1 MESKNERPVD
11 WNLLSRYVSGS
22 CSKQEEVVVETW
34 AAADPENRKTLDEL
48 RRVWE
53 KVSLQKET
61 LPVDVEALWD
71 ELDER
76 IREAESERSGQ
87 EKATRKERN
96 RSSRQAKP
104 GRSRSRTWNRRL
116 ASGALSAVV
125 VAAIALAVFL
135 FEDPPN
141 TGEAPKKKV
150 FTTEPGQRAT
160 VRLTDG
166 TEVRLN
172 VKSQLTVLPSFGQ
185 ESRDVRLDGEA
196 FFQVAADSTRPF
208 TVHAGEAAVRVLGTA
223 FDVTAYPEEA
233 ATRVAVAEG
242 RVTMAPMRSPLGEKK
257 RQDILLGKRDVGRIL
272 QSGEQEIQRDS
283 DLESHLAWMDGKL
296 VLKNAP
302 FEEVVRKLE
311 RWYGLEISLRGG
323 ASPPEGEL
331 NARFAK
337 DQPLPEVVDLVG
349 TLFGLEY
356 KLNRKTVVFS
366 PSN

>member
-1 MESKNERPVD
+1 M
-11 WNLLSRYVSGS
+11 
-22 CSKQEEVVVETW
+22 ETW
-34 AAADPENRKTLDEL
+34 AAANPENRKTLDEL

-53 KVSLQKET
+53 ISLQKET
-61 LPVDVEALWD
+61 PPVDVEALWG

-76 IREAESERSGQ
+76 IREAESKRSGQ
-87 EKATRKERN
+87 EKATGLERN
-96 RSSRQAKP
+96 QTSRQAKP
-104 GRSRSRTWNRRL
+104 GLSRSRRWNRRL
-116 ASGALSAVV
+116 ASGALSTVV
-125 VAAIALAVFL
+125 IAAIALTVFL
-135 FEDPPN
+135 LEYPPS
-141 TGEAPKKKV
+141 TGEAPKEKV
-150 FTTEPGQRAT
+150 FTTEPGQRTT

-172 VKSQLTVLPSFGQ
+172 VKSQLTVLPSFGK
-185 ESRDVRLDGEA
+185 ESRDVHLDGGA
-196 FFQVAADSTRPF
+196 FFEVATDSTRPF
-208 TVHAGEAAVRVLGTA
+208 SVHTGEAAVRVLGTA
-223 FDVTAYPEEA
+223 FDITAYPEEA

-242 RVTMAPMRSPLGEKK
+242 RVTMAPMRSPLGKKK

-283 DLESHLAWMDGKL
+283 DLESHLAWMDGNM

-311 RWYGLEISLRGG
+311 RWYGLEISLRDG
-323 ASPPEGEL
+323 ASPPEGKL

-337 DQPLPEVVDLVG
+337 DQPLPEVLDLVG

-356 KLNRKTVVFS
+356 KFNRKTAVFS